1 VEVQIINECGSVEG
15 LMRGKVKSCKSP
27 TVLASYLFIPHD
39 FPTPNLLPAV
49 REFDDM
55 FNSNTFSRGI
65 GLACGSRKLPIH
77 AVALNGTGL
86 H

>member
-1 VEVQIINECGSVEG
+1 
-15 LMRGKVKSCKSP
+15 MRGKVKSCKSP

-55 FNSNTFSRGI
+55 FNSNTFSR
-65 GLACGSRKLPIH
+65 AH
-77 AVALNGTGL
+77 NMVDALKNS